1 MKQVNIQ
8 TPTIKDYT
16 KLLNEQGK
24 VVQMIEIYQNAGLEV
39 LVRRY
44 EAKRVKL
51 QKELEQMKN
60 SMLFASSLNA
70 RA

>member
-24 VVQMIEIYQNAGLEV
+24 VVQMIEIYQDAGLKV
-39 LVRRY
+39 FVRKY

-51 QKELEQMKN
+51 QKDLEHMKN
-60 SMLFASSLNA
+60 SMLFASALNA